1 MEYIGKIEND
11 RILWESREP
20 IVVFGAGKEITTL
33 LHSLEMLQVK
43 ERVVCICDNNTER
56 QSGEVDNI
64 QLCSLEYVVSHYPNA
79 MYMVYNRFSI
89 EMSMQLIEKGID
101 RIHLLRG

>member
-1 MEYIGKIEND
+1 MEYIGKIENH
-11 RILWESREP
+11 RILCESREP
-20 IVVFGAGKEITTL
+20 IVVFGAGKEIKSL
-33 LHSLEMLQVK
+33 LYSLEVLQIK
-43 ERVVCICDNNTER
+43 ERVVCICDNNTQR
-56 QSGEVDNI
+56 QNGEVDNI
-64 QLCSLEYVVSHYPNA
+64 QLCSLEYAISHYPNA

>member
-64 QLCSLEYVVSHYPNA
+64 QLCSLEYAVSHYPNA